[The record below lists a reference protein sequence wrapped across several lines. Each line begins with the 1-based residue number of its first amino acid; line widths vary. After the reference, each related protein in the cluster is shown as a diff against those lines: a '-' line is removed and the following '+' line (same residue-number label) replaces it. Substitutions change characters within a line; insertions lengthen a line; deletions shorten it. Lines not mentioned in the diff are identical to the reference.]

1 MRLRNIFSIKNL
13 IKLICSLP
21 VVLVVLY
28 FVPVLGIIMV
38 IARYFLYSERHF
50 YRMPIAMIIVGLVAL
65 LPRGL
70 ELAITNFNLN
80 LSIPYLDTILA
91 HNLYP
96 HFIDYG
102 KFILIAGIII
112 LIVSYLLKNFI
123 SKLSNNI
130 RTMVSQYTSTKQAE
144 DMEIRK
150 ENDLK
155 MREKE
160 ITSAQQTPHAVKCPH
175 CGKTNS
181 IIGTVG
187 KCKSCRSAIEWH
199 AKK

>member
-1 MRLRNIFSIKNL
+1 MSLRRFFSINSF

-28 FVPVLGIIMV
+28 FVPVLGVIML
-38 IARYFLYSERHF
+38 IARYFIYGNKHF
-50 YRMPIAMIIVGLVAL
+50 YRAPIVLIILGLLCL
-65 LPRGL
+65 LPRGIDA
-70 ELAITNFNLN
+70 AIHSFNL
-80 LSIPYLDTILA
+80 SFSVPYLSEILSYE
-91 HNLYP
+91 LYP
-96 HFIDYG
+96 KFADFG
-102 KFILIAGIII
+102 KFIFILGVVA
-112 LIVSYLLKNFI
+112 LIVSYLLRSLINTVSSKI
-123 SKLSNNI
+123 SRAVGEYAS
-130 RTMVSQYTSTKQAE
+130 VKQQE
-144 DMEIRK
+144 EFEIRK

-160 ITSAQQTPHAVKCPH
+160 ITSAQKTPHAVKCPH

>member
-1 MRLRNIFSIKNL
+1 MSLRRFFSINSF

-28 FVPVLGIIMV
+28 FVPVLGVIML
-38 IARYFLYSERHF
+38 IARYFIYGNKHF
-50 YRMPIAMIIVGLVAL
+50 YRAPIVLIILGLLCL
-65 LPRGL
+65 LPRGIDA
-70 ELAITNFNLN
+70 AIHSFNL
-80 LSIPYLDTILA
+80 SFSVPYLSEILSYE
-91 HNLYP
+91 LYP
-96 HFIDYG
+96 KFADFG
-102 KFILIAGIII
+102 KFIFILGVVA
-112 LIVSYLLKNFI
+112 LIVSYLLRSLINTVSSRI
-123 SKLSNNI
+123 SRAVGEYAS
-130 RTMVSQYTSTKQAE
+130 VKQQE
-144 DMEIRK
+144 EFEIRK

-160 ITSAQQTPHAVKCPH
+160 ITSAQKTPHAVKCPH

>member
-1 MRLRNIFSIKNL
+1 MSIKRLFSINNF

-21 VVLVVLY
+21 VILIVLY
-28 FVPVLGIIMV
+28 FVPVLGVIML
-38 IARYFLYSERHF
+38 IARYFIYGNKNFFRA
-50 YRMPIAMIIVGLVAL
+50 PIVLIILGLLCL

-70 ELAITNFNLN
+70 EAAIKNFNL
-80 LSIPYLDTILA
+80 SFTIPYLSDILS
-91 HNLYP
+91 HELYP
-96 HFIDYG
+96 KFADYG
-102 KFILIAGIII
+102 KFIFILGVVSLII
-112 LIVSYLLKNFI
+112 SYLLRSLINTI
-123 SKLSNNI
+123 SSKA
-130 RTMVSQYTSTKQAE
+130 SQLIGGYASAKQQE
-144 DMEIRK
+144 ELEIRK

-160 ITSAQQTPHAVKCPH
+160 ITSAQKTPHAVKCPH